1 MMRILATII
10 SMLLISQSAAAD
22 CGSPTNDYRMCF
34 DNSNAPPEWV
44 FRILLRSVFSQSEG
58 FLEDMS
64 QIDDGPRHVGWNIVK
79 DGLTP
84 NMSSA
89 DVVRYF
95 VSKFLEIEQE
105 VHDVQNEML
114 CTDGIPRYRGAAN
127 FDLFNQ
133 LDDILLN
140 VYKKHYYLA
149 RADLQVSGLYELDKV
164 VEEPPM
170 GFTALFEDHNLK
182 RWKSEDRIYEAA
194 KIQCASQWG
203 ISISK

>member
-1 MMRILATII
+1 MKSLATIV
-10 SMLLISQSAAAD
+10 SVLLISQSANAD
-22 CGSPTNDYRMCF
+22 CASSTSNYRMCF

-44 FRILLRSVFSQSEG
+44 FRQLLSNVFSQSVD

-64 QIDDGPRHVGWNIVK
+64 QFEDKPNHLVRNTVK
-79 DGLTP
+79 DGVTP

-95 VSKFLEIEQE
+95 VSKFMEIEEE

-114 CTDGIPRYRGAAN
+114 CADGIPRYRGVEN
-127 FDLFNQ
+127 FELFNQ

-149 RADLQVSGLYELDKV
+149 RADLQVSGLYDLDKV
-164 VEEPPM
+164 IEEPPM
-170 GFTALFEDHNLK
+170 GFTAEFEDHNLEL
-182 RWKSEDRIYEAA
+182 WKSVDRIYEAA

-203 ISISK
+203 ISINK